1 MKGKLLRTQTNTV
14 LVTDPRQSVQQPSG
28 LSFIFSGSSM
38 APAKTE
44 SAPAA
49 KRGRGRPKGSVKKTK
64 TKAAAKTAAKKGARA
79 AKKQTEKKGSD

>member
-1 MKGKLLRTQTNTV
+1 MKGKPRSTQTNTV
-14 LVTDPRQSVQQPSG
+14 LVTDPRQSVQQPS
-28 LSFIFSGSSM
+28 LLLCIISGSSM
-38 APAKTE
+38 APTKTE
-44 SAPAA
+44 SVPAA